1 MLASLQQNAQ
11 WLTAAQQVL
20 SNISGAQQQGVID
33 RQHIV
38 HDAQTAQGEAII
50 QHGQEVSVMEDRNA
64 AEFSQAQREVEWYT
78 DPNTNERMELSAGYA
93 HSWSNS
99 NGTVILND
107 DPNFN
112 PSRVYQG
119 NWTQLE
125 RNQ

>member
-1 MLASLQQNAQ
+1 
-11 WLTAAQQVL
+11 
-20 SNISGAQQQGVID
+20 
-33 RQHIV
+33 
-38 HDAQTAQGEAII
+38 
-50 QHGQEVSVMEDRNA
+50 
-64 AEFSQAQREVEWYT
+64 
-78 DPNTNERMELSAGYA
+78 MELSAGYA